1 VLYTLKVISQDQQQ
15 LKKTKG
21 VNIGYN
27 LGPVAMTVGYAQ
39 NTDVGGTTGAENNQ
53 GMIRFIGAF

>member
-1 VLYTLKVISQDQQQ
+1 VITQVHQQ

-27 LGPVAMTVGYAQ
+27 LGPVALTVGYAQ
-39 NTDVGGTTGAENNQ
+39 NTDVGGTAGAENNQ